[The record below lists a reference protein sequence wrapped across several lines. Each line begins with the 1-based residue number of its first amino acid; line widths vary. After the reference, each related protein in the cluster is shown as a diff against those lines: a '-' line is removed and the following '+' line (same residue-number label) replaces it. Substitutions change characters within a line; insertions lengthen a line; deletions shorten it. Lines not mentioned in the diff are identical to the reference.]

1 MCNTLELSVLFICLG
16 GLTKVFSAW
25 GGQKKLLGYGLGGS
39 LTRLTYVYIPNEH
52 CAKGS
57 FNFCEEIQKVRS
69 NDYFLVSYV
78 CSLFTSISLTET
90 LKIAIDLIFQNKP
103 NLKISKNELKQF
115 FKFATS
121 GTHFL
126 FKDGFYDQIAGG
138 VSMGSPLGPVLPNL
152 LMGHHERNWLQE
164 IDICTYI

>member
-90 LKIAIDLIFQNKP
+90 LKIAIELIFQNKR

-115 FKFATS
+115 FKLQPLELIFCLKMVSIAKLLVVS
-121 GTHFL
+121 QWDLHWVPSL
-126 FKDGFYDQIAGG
+126 QI
-138 VSMGSPLGPVLPNL
+138 
-152 LMGHHERNWLQE
+152 
-164 IDICTYI
+164 Y